1 MEVTVHVENMTCH
14 NCTKIL
20 RSALSPIP
28 GVSDITIKKP
38 QKNIL
43 IQFDPNA
50 VTLNQLVETIN
61 QKGYSA
67 ELQHAKKELEPE

>member
-1 MEVTVHVENMTCH
+1 MEVQIHVENMTCH

-28 GVSDITIKKP
+28 GVSGITIKKP
-38 QKNIL
+38 QRNIL
-43 IQFDPNA
+43 VQFDPNI
-50 VTLNQLVETIN
+50 VTLNHLVETIN

-67 ELQHAKKELEPE
+67 ELLHARKELESE